1 MIEIGSPVQ
10 SLAALAV
17 HDPLR
22 DQADDVVAM
31 RRAVAG
37 MRWATVAPADGDNPG
52 QAAAAVAQADLLLE
66 PGTEMLT
73 LVTGQ
78 AAEPALAAVVAEHVA
93 SVAPTVDVVCYD
105 GGMTSAVLL
114 IGAE

>member
-1 MIEIGSPVQ
+1 
-10 SLAALAV
+10 V

-22 DQADDVVAM
+22 DRADDVAAM

-37 MRWATVAPADGDNPG
+37 MRWATVAAADGDGPD
-52 QAAAAVAQADLLLE
+52 QAAAAVARADLLLE

-78 AAEPALAAVVAEHVA
+78 AAEPALGAVVAEHVA
-93 SVAPTVDVVCYD
+93 SVAPAVDVVCYD